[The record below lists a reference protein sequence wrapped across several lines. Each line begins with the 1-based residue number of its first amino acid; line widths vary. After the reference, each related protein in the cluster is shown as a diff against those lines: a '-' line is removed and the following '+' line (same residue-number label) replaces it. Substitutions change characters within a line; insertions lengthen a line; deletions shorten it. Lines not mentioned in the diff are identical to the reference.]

1 MLSAGLAM
9 RPGRL
14 ATVEAIVLLDTD
26 RPPSNCINCGAAVP
40 DGAKFCHSCGL
51 SFTQEIAAVRPAEM
65 TPLGARAVPA
75 DPVAA
80 TAMQRIQDALKDRY
94 TVQGELGRGG
104 MATVYLATDVKHE
117 REVAIKVLLPEL
129 SESIG
134 GERFEREIRLAAKL
148 QHPHI
153 LGLFDSGIADG
164 LLYYVMPF
172 VKGESLR
179 GRLEREGMLP
189 VDDAIGITLE
199 VADALGYAH
208 ELGIVHR
215 DIKPENI
222 LLQGGHA
229 LVADFGIAR
238 AVSDAGA
245 AKLTQTGMAVGTPIY
260 MAPEQS
266 MGDVV
271 GPSAD
276 LYSLGCVLYEML
288 AGEPPFTGKNA
299 AQIMAKHVMEQVPS
313 ICIVRSV
320 VPEEIEQAIFA
331 VLSKAPVDRPQS
343 AAQFA
348 TLMGM
353 PFGATGTMRV
363 SRGSTAT
370 RRVPS
375 GAQPLLPPQVVRPLW
390 RQPRAIGG
398 VAAALIVV
406 AGLFAFLSSRNK
418 VAATAGP
425 EARRLAVL
433 YFKDVSKDGSLGP
446 LADGLTEGLIRAMSD
461 ASTLTVISQA
471 GVGKYRSGSVP
482 LDSVARAL
490 RVGYLVRGE
499 VEPDGVNIVVH
510 LRLDDASGVNLRR
523 ASIQRPAGN
532 LTAMRDT
539 LALVASDL
547 IRQQLKEEIQ
557 VRQQRSTT
565 SSTAAWLL
573 VQRGELERKNA
584 DAGVA
589 KGDSATTERAFH
601 AADSLFATA
610 EAADGAWADPIVA
623 RATLA
628 YRRSR
633 AAGRDLALVRKWV
646 DVGLGHADRAL
657 AKDGENAD
665 ALEVRGN
672 LKYFT
677 WLTIVPTDPAAA
689 RALLLSAKAD
699 LEHAT
704 KANHNQA
711 GAYAS
716 LSHLYQNDNAA
727 TRTDVSIAGQRALE
741 ADEFLANAEVILG
754 RLFLANYDDGQ
765 FEKAGQWC
773 AEARRRFPSGKL
785 AVRCQLFLLT
795 GKGKEPDVAAAWH
808 LADSVLAV
816 TPPAARA
823 VERLNA
829 DLLVAAVIGRAGRA
843 KPALLDSARHVA
855 RRSEGDATIDP
866 TRQLSLLGA
875 FAYATIGD
883 TADAVRQLKQ
893 YLAANPQRVQAY
905 ADDPGWWFREIAQDP
920 RFRQVVGAAK

>member
-1 MLSAGLAM
+1 M
-9 RPGRL
+9 RP
-14 ATVEAIVLLDTD
+14 
-26 RPPSNCINCGAAVP
+26 AA
-40 DGAKFCHSCGL
+40 L
-51 SFTQEIAAVRPAEM
+51 
-65 TPLGARAVPA
+65 TPMGARSVPA
-75 DPVAA
+75 DATAA
-80 TAMQRIQDALKDRY
+80 NAMQRLNAAMDDRY
-94 TVQGELGRGG
+94 ALQGELGRGG
-104 MATVYLATDVKHE
+104 MATVYLATDVKHD

-129 SESIG
+129 SASIG

-179 GRLEREGMLP
+179 DRLDREGMLP
-189 VDDAIGITLE
+189 VDDAIAITLE

-208 ELGIVHR
+208 ALGIVHR

-238 AVSDAGA
+238 AVSEAGA
-245 AKLTQTGMAVGTPIY
+245 EKLTQTGMAVGTPLY

-271 GPSAD
+271 GPTAD

-299 AQIMAKHVMEQVPS
+299 AQIMARHAMEQVPS
-313 ICIVRSV
+313 ICIVRSA
-320 VPEEIEQAIFA
+320 VPEEIEQAVFA
-331 VLSKAPVDRPQS
+331 ALGKMPADRPQT
-343 AAQFA
+343 AAQLA

-353 PFGATGTMRV
+353 PPGSTATMRV
-363 SRGSTAT
+363 TRGMTGT

-375 GAQPLLPPQVVRPLW
+375 GAQPTYPAAPARPLW
-390 RQPRAIGG
+390 RQPRVLGAIVAVL
-398 VAAALIVV
+398 VAAGGLAAWFATRGTAA
-406 AGLFAFLSSRNK
+406 AGL
-418 VAATAGP
+418 GP

-433 YFKDVSKDGSLGP
+433 YFKDLSKDGSLGP

-471 GVGKYRSGSVP
+471 GVGKYRGSSVA

-499 VEPDGVNIVVH
+499 VEPEGGNIAVN

-523 ASIQRPAGN
+523 ASIVRPAGN
-532 LTAMRDT
+532 LVAMRDT

-573 VQRGELERKNA
+573 LQRGELERKNA
-584 DAGVA
+584 DAAVA
-589 KGDSATTERAFH
+589 KGDSTATDRAFH
-601 AADSLFATA
+601 GADSLFAAA
-610 EAADGAWADPIVA
+610 EEADGAWVDPVVA

-633 AAGRDLALVRKWV
+633 LAGRDLALVRKWV
-646 DVGLGHADRAL
+646 DMGLGHADRAL
-657 AKDGENAD
+657 AKDAGNAD

-677 WLTIVPTDPAAA
+677 WLTIVPTDPGAA
-689 RALLLSAKAD
+689 RALLLAARKD
-699 LEHAT
+699 LEDAT
-704 KANHNQA
+704 KANRNQA

-716 LSHLYQNDNAA
+716 LSHLYSNDG

-741 ADEFLANAEVILG
+741 ADEFLANAEVIHG

-773 AEARRRFPSGKL
+773 AEARRRFPAGIL

-795 GKGKEPDVAAAWH
+795 GKGKDPDVAAAWR
-808 LADSVLAV
+808 LADSVVAV

-823 VERLNA
+823 TQRFNA
-829 DLLVAAVIGRAGRA
+829 DLLVAAVIGRAGRG
-843 KPALLDSARHVA
+843 KPAVLDSARHVA

-883 TADAVRQLKQ
+883 TADAVRLLKQ
-893 YLAANPQRVQAY
+893 YLAANPQRVKAY
-905 ADDPGWWFREIAQDP
+905 ADDPGWWFRDIAQDP
-920 RFRQVVGAAK
+920 RFRQVVGTSK